1 MHRNLNLPLAAT
13 VLVLAGCSKPE
24 HSAAERY
31 YLVTSNIKI
40 PYWQA
45 AAQGLE
51 KAARQMNVRAEMVGP
66 DRWDNKAQL
75 EDLRRVIGQKPA
87 GILVSASDAE
97 MLKPAIN
104 QAIAAGIPVITMDSD
119 APGSQRL
126 LFIGTNNYQV
136 GVTGA
141 RVLAQRL
148 GGKGNVA
155 VFTIPAQPN
164 LNERLHGYE
173 DGLATHPGIRI
184 TNTIDSKGDAGT
196 AFDEASSLI
205 DSKAPINAFVCLEAT
220 ACKEIADVLD
230 RKRVTDKIVIAMDT
244 DQGTLDWIE
253 KGKIAA
259 TIGQRP
265 YTMAYYGLKV
275 LDDLHH
281 HPIQPLSAN
290 WSQNP
295 SSPIP
300 AVIDTGSTL
309 IDKSNLSSA
318 RQSGS

>member
-1 MHRNLNLPLAAT
+1 MHRTLSFS
-13 VLVLAGCSKPE
+13 LAGALLLLTGCGKPQ

-45 AAQGLE
+45 AAQGLD
-51 KAARQMNVRAEMVGP
+51 KAAREMNVRAEMVGP

-75 EDLRRVIGQKPA
+75 DELRRVVGQKPS

-97 MLKPAIN
+97 MLKPGIN
-104 QAIAAGIPVITMDSD
+104 EAIAAGIPVITMDSD

-136 GVTGA
+136 GITGG
-141 RVLAQRL
+141 RVLLQNMD
-148 GGKGNVA
+148 KGNVA

-164 LNERLHGYE
+164 LAERLHGYQ
-173 DGLATHPGIRI
+173 DALSGHPGVRI
-184 TNTIDSKGDAGT
+184 TTVVDTKGDPGT
-196 AFDEASSLI
+196 AFDEASKLI

-220 ACKEIADVLD
+220 SCKEVADVLD
-230 RKRVTDKIVIAMDT
+230 RKKVSDKVIIAMDT

-265 YTMAYYGLKV
+265 YTMAYFGVKM

-281 HPIQPLSAN
+281 HPVTPLSSN
-290 WSQNP
+290 WAQNP
-295 SSPIP
+295 SSPLP
-300 AVIDTGSTL
+300 AVVDTGSTL
-309 IDKSNLSSA
+309 IDKSNLSTA
-318 RQSGS
+318 RHPGS

>member
-1 MHRNLNLPLAAT
+1 MHRSLRILVPA
-13 VLVLAGCSKPE
+13 VLTFAAGCSKPE

-31 YLVTSNIKI
+31 FLVTSNIKI

-51 KAARQMNVRAEMVGP
+51 KAASQMKVRAEMVGP
-66 DRWDNKAQL
+66 DHWDNKGQL
-75 EDLRRVIGQKPA
+75 DELRRVIGQKPA

-104 QAIAAGIPVITMDSD
+104 DAIAAGIPVITMDSD

-126 LFIGTNNYQV
+126 LFIGTNNYQA
-136 GVTGA
+136 GLTGG
-141 RVLAQRL
+141 RILAENL
-148 GGKGNVA
+148 KGKGNVA
-155 VFTIPAQPN
+155 VFTIPTQPN
-164 LNERLHGYE
+164 LNERLHGYK
-173 DGLATHPGIRI
+173 DALANHPGIRI
-184 TNTIDSKGDAGT
+184 THTIDNKGDPGT
-196 AFDEASSLI
+196 AFDEASKLI
-205 DSKAPINAFVCLEAT
+205 DSKAPVDAFVCLEAT

-230 RKRVTDKIVIAMDT
+230 RKKVTDKVIVAMDT

-275 LDDLHH
+275 LDELHH
-281 HPIQPLSAN
+281 HPITPLSGN
-290 WSQNP
+290 WAQNP
-295 SSPIP
+295 RSPLP

-309 IDKSNLSSA
+309 VDKSNVGSA
-318 RQSGS
+318 RHTGS